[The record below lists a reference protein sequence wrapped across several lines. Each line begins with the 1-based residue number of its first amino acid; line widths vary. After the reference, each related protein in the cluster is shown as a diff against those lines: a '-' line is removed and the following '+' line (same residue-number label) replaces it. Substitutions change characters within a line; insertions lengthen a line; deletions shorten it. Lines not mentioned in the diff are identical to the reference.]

1 MRSEKQNAWPFRVGG
16 RISSPVLLTML
27 IPFLALVTF
36 TVLMTPLAQAASVE
50 GVRMWAGPDNTRLVF
65 DTTAPID
72 HTVFMLHSPERVV
85 VDMKN
90 VHLANSLTGL
100 DFNKSLVKG
109 LRSAK
114 RNGHDLRI
122 VLDLKN
128 KVRPKSFLLKPTQ
141 QYGQRYGHRLVI
153 DLQNAHLKLAKV
165 TRTASRTPKGAPRDV
180 IIAIDAGHGGD
191 DPGATGRRGTRE
203 KNVVMAIARKLEA
216 LIKKERGMRP
226 VMIRRGD
233 YYLGLRKR
241 MKMARDMEA
250 DLFVSIHADAFRD
263 GRARGASV
271 YVLSQNSSTSK
282 AAQWLAENENKADLI
297 GGVSL
302 DDKDDLLASVLLDL
316 SRNAT
321 IAASLDA
328 GGNVLGELKKIGKVH
343 KNRVEQAGFVVLKSP
358 DVPSILVETGFI
370 SNRKEERNLR
380 DKRYQQKLATALLK
394 GVRRYFEHNSPP
406 GTILATADHK
416 HVIRPGETLSG
427 IAKKYQISQLT
438 LRSANNLANSVLK
451 IGQTLRIPVM

>member
-1 MRSEKQNAWPFRVGG
+1 M
-16 RISSPVLLTML
+16 
-27 IPFLALVTF
+27 AL
-36 TVLMTPLAQAASVE
+36 TVLMALTALMAPPAQAASIG

-65 DTTAPID
+65 DITAPID

-85 VDMKN
+85 VDLKN
-90 VHLANSLTGL
+90 ARLTNSLTGL
-100 DFNKSLVKG
+100 DFNKTLVKG

-122 VLDLKN
+122 VLDLKS

-141 QYGQRYGHRLVI
+141 QYGQQYGHRLVI
-153 DLQNAHLKLAKV
+153 DLQNARSKPLKAA
-165 TRTASRTPKGAPRDV
+165 RTASNTLKGVPRDV

-191 DPGATGRRGTRE
+191 DPGATGKRGTRE
-203 KNVVMAIARKLEA
+203 KDVVMAIARKLEA
-216 LIKKERGMRP
+216 LVKKEHGMRP

-250 DLFVSIHADAFRD
+250 DLFISIHADAFRD

-271 YVLSQNSSTSK
+271 YALSQNSATSK
-282 AAQWLAENENKADLI
+282 AAQWLANNENKADLI

-328 GGNVLGELKKIGKVH
+328 GSNILSELKKIGKVH
-343 KNRVEQAGFVVLKSP
+343 KHRVEQAGFAVLKSP

-370 SNRKEERNLR
+370 SNRNEERNLR
-380 DKRYQQKLATALLK
+380 DKRYQQKLANALLK
-394 GVRRYFEHNSPP
+394 GMRRYFAQNAPP
-406 GTILATADHK
+406 GTILAMTDHR
-416 HVIRPGETLSG
+416 HVIQSGETLSG
-427 IAKKYQISQLT
+427 IAKQYQVSQLT
-438 LRSANNLANSVLK
+438 LRSANNLANSALK
-451 IGQTLRIPVM
+451 IGQTLRIPVL

>member
-1 MRSEKQNAWPFRVGG
+1 MRGWMTRLGSRLAT
-16 RISSPVLLTML
+16 L
-27 IPFLALVTF
+27 LALMAL
-36 TVLMTPLAQAASVE
+36 TVLMALTALMAPPAQAASIG

-65 DTTAPID
+65 DITAPID

-85 VDMKN
+85 VDLKN
-90 VHLANSLTGL
+90 ARLTNSLTGL
-100 DFNKSLVKG
+100 DFNKTLVKG

-122 VLDLKN
+122 VLDLKS

-141 QYGQRYGHRLVI
+141 QYGQQYGHRLVI
-153 DLQNAHLKLAKV
+153 DLQNARSKPLKAA
-165 TRTASRTPKGAPRDV
+165 RTASNTLKGVPRDV

-191 DPGATGRRGTRE
+191 DPGATGKRGTRE
-203 KNVVMAIARKLEA
+203 KDVVMAIARKLEA
-216 LIKKERGMRP
+216 LVKKEHGMRP

-250 DLFVSIHADAFRD
+250 DLFISIHADAFRD

-271 YVLSQNSSTSK
+271 YALSQNSATSK
-282 AAQWLAENENKADLI
+282 AAQWLANNENKADLI

-328 GGNVLGELKKIGKVH
+328 GSNILSELKKIGKVH
-343 KNRVEQAGFVVLKSP
+343 KHRVEQAGFAVLKSP

-370 SNRKEERNLR
+370 SNRNEERNLR
-380 DKRYQQKLATALLK
+380 DKRYQQKLANALLK
-394 GVRRYFEHNSPP
+394 GMRRYFAQNAPP
-406 GTILATADHK
+406 GTILAMTDHR
-416 HVIRPGETLSG
+416 HVIQSGETLSG
-427 IAKKYQISQLT
+427 IAKQYQVSQLT
-438 LRSANNLANSVLK
+438 LRSANNLANSALK
-451 IGQTLRIPVM
+451 IGQTLRIPVL